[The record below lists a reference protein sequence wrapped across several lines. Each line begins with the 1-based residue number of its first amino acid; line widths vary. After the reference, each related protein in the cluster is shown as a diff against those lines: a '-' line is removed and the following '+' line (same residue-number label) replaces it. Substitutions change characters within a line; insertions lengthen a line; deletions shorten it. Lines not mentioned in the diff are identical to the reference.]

1 LTAAEA
7 AELLGVCRD
16 TVYRMCDRGELP
28 HVRFANFL
36 RVPLADLEA
45 FITGRRQ

>member
-7 AELLGVCRD
+7 AKLLGVCRD

-36 RVPLADLEA
+36 GVPLEDLEA
-45 FITGRRQ
+45 FIARKRR